1 MNICLVEKKNNQ
13 IHLVTPGLT
22 GTILP
27 GITRLSLIQIAK
39 DLGWVFS
46 ERLISIQEWEEKS
59 ISGEFSETFA
69 CGTAAVITPIREVK
83 SKTGSWLINQGEIGP
98 VALQL
103 RNYLLDLQHGDISD
117 PHGWLHFIR

>member
-1 MNICLVEKKNNQ
+1 M
-13 IHLVTPGLT
+13 
-22 GTILP
+22 LP
-27 GITRLSLIQIAK
+27 GITRWSLIQIAK

-117 PHGWLHFIR
+117 PHGWLHFIH

>member
-1 MNICLVEKKNNQ
+1 MRYIFILFSIFSFSQQVKY
-13 IHLVTPGLT
+13 VDFLT
-22 GTILP
+22 CTA
-27 GITRLSLIQIAK
+27 SLYPN
-39 DLGWVFS
+39 F
-46 ERLISIQEWEEKS
+46 EEKS

-117 PHGWLHFIR
+117 PHGWLHFIH